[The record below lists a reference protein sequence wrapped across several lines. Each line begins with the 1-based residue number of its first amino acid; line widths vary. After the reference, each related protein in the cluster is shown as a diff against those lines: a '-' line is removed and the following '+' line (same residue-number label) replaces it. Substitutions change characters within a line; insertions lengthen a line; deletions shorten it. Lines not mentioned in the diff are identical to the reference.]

1 MPLLLLLL
9 LHGAAVVLLAA
20 GALAQGPG
28 ASLEQSIIPGGLSDS
43 CTSFLMNV
51 DEDGLFSTCTEPLID
66 AASLY
71 MKASKKNSTAARTAL
86 RSTLDDTCRP
96 SGGCDRALV
105 RQYIAKF
112 WDECAD
118 DLETNA
124 GVKDIYDYI
133 YMFVPFRD
141 AVCARDGDEYCVLG
155 LVPQNL
161 RAIKQLQAQRLEA
174 LHTQQLALNASDVL
188 VEQAFLFLG
197 PASNAS
203 VMCSTCAKEVLAA
216 YVAFEMSAPYALGL
230 DRSEVLG
237 KQHVIFAHAQ
247 DVCGDRFVAD
257 VGNRAGSGVY
267 TEAALRAGAAS
278 LHPSLL
284 YIAAAALA
292 AAFL

>member
-1 MPLLLLLL
+1 M
-9 LHGAAVVLLAA
+9 LHTMLLAA
-20 GALAQGPG
+20 AVALFAAAALAQGP
-28 ASLEQSIIPGGLSDS
+28 ASSLEQSIIPGGLSDS

-51 DEDGLFSTCTEPLID
+51 DEDGLFSTCTEPLIS

-71 MKASKKNSTAARTAL
+71 MKASKNSTAARTAL
-86 RSTLDDTCRP
+86 RSTLEDTCRP

-105 RQYIAKF
+105 RQYLAKF

-141 AVCARDGDEYCVLG
+141 AVCARDGDEYCVLS

-174 LHTQQLALNASDVL
+174 LRTQQLALNASDVL

-203 VMCSTCAKEVLAA
+203 IMCSTCAKEVLAA

-230 DRSEVLG
+230 DRSDVLG
-237 KQHVIFAHAQ
+237 KQHAIFAHAQ
-247 DVCGDRFVAD
+247 DICGDRFVAD